1 MTQFFWDLWEA
12 LRMRSSTVYL
22 KRRNWQLL
30 FSHCLRVVL
39 KGNLHPT
46 LKDSILL
53 SSAHFRPQLRE
64 NPEDKSWKMH
74 IMCLKPRHHSERSHK
89 EPLNTNGTVI
99 TGSRGSWQGRLK
111 MSTAIKLF
119 FQKNPLFFFFQA
131 CLLLKFWVQSSI
143 KKRLSNDI
151 LDGIYV
157 GQEGIS

>member
-1 MTQFFWDLWEA
+1 MTQFFWDLWKA
-12 LRMRSSTVYL
+12 CRMRSNTVYL

-39 KGNLHPT
+39 KGNVHPT

-89 EPLNTNGTVI
+89 EPLNTNATVI
-99 TGSRGSWQGRLK
+99 TGSRGSGQGRLK

-119 FQKNPLFFFFQA
+119 FQKKPTFFFTSLPVVEILNSVFSQ
-131 CLLLKFWVQSSI
+131 KVI
-143 KKRLSNDI
+143 KQWYPWLYLCGTGRD
-151 LDGIYV
+151 
-157 GQEGIS
+157 

>member
-1 MTQFFWDLWEA
+1 MTQFFWDLWKA
-12 LRMRSSTVYL
+12 CRMRSNTVYL

-39 KGNLHPT
+39 KSNVHPT

-89 EPLNTNGTVI
+89 EPLNTNATVI
-99 TGSRGSWQGRLK
+99 TGSRGSGQGRLK

-119 FQKNPLFFFFQA
+119 FKKNPLFFFTSLPGVEILNSVFNQ
-131 CLLLKFWVQSSI
+131 KVI
-143 KKRLSNDI
+143 KQWYPWLYLCGTGRD
-151 LDGIYV
+151 
-157 GQEGIS
+157 